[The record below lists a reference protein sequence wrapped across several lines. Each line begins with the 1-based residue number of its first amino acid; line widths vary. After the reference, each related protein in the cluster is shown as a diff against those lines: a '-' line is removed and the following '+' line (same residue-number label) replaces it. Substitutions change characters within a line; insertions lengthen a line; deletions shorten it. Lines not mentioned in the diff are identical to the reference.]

1 MKEGKRKVTRI
12 PQEEKRT
19 AGIRA
24 LLPVELE
31 KKLRARAKEER
42 RTLSTMIMILIE
54 RGLRNGNGH

>member
-1 MKEGKRKVTRI
+1 MNDRKRKMSRK

-31 KKLRARAKEER
+31 KKLRARAKAEH
-42 RTLSTMIMILIE
+42 RTLSTMIMVLIE
-54 RGLRNGNGH
+54 RGLRNGE